1 MNRHNFLSSLSL
13 ARRGGMLEIGDEP
26 VAAIARAH
34 HARVIFV
41 AKDAAD
47 NTKRRADHLADTG
60 NCILLTVP
68 YTKAELG
75 QTTGRASAALL
86 AITDIGFANTL
97 VRQLAQNDPGAY
109 DAARQRMELKA
120 KRAAQRKREQL
131 QHEKNVKSGKL
142 HKRKPTASVVPNAP
156 AAPAA
161 QTSERR
167 PSEPHHPQKIRKP
180 TSYRGEGHS
189 PAKGRNF
196 AGPGSS
202 RRNSASSGQRT
213 RKRSNSQNRFPGS
226 HPVKKGKGSPTR
238 NG

>member
-13 ARRGGMLEIGDEP
+13 ARRGGMLEVGDEP
-26 VAAIARAH
+26 VASVARAH

-41 AKDAAD
+41 AEDAAD

-75 QTTGRASAALL
+75 EHTGRSSVALL

-97 VRQLAQNDPGAY
+97 VRQLAQSNPTAY

-131 QHEKNVKSGKL
+131 QHEKNVKTGKL
-142 HKRKPTASVVPNAP
+142 HKRKPSVPEPP
-156 AAPAA
+156 AV
-161 QTSERR
+161 QTSERK
-167 PSEPHHPQKIRKP
+167 PSEPHRPKMSGKSVPH
-180 TSYRGEGHS
+180 RGEGHTQGNS
-189 PAKGRNF
+189 RNYSGRGAPRPN
-196 AGPGSS
+196 
-202 RRNSASSGQRT
+202 NASSGHRT
-213 RKRSNSQNRFPGS
+213 RKRTNSQNRFAGS
-226 HPVKKGKGSPTR
+226 RPVKKGKGSSSR
-238 NG
+238 KG